1 VYLVSSSVVTHKIP
15 AVHVLV
21 CHLNSPALS
30 VQISLQNWFP
40 GDHWSV
46 LSCTG
51 FLSPQCLSAVCI
63 KNPILIAGG
72 KEAFLLFPP
81 KFEYLGF
88 LHLYLTVRMIS
99 TNFPPKLV
107 SLETRPASV
116 VSGAGFPSQYKEV
129 AAYLMYFPFLCQV
142 SCGYHSRPLHQ
153 VCARDNKVYG
163 ITTKKRKWHQL
174 KLVLSIPTL
183 AKARPQTLHSGI
195 SSIISNA

>member
-1 VYLVSSSVVTHKIP
+1 M
-15 AVHVLV
+15 
-21 CHLNSPALS
+21 
-30 VQISLQNWFP
+30 
-40 GDHWSV
+40 

-63 KNPILIAGG
+63 KNPILIASVVKKPFYSSLQNLNTFAGR
-72 KEAFLLFPP
+72 FPALV
-81 KFEYLGF
+81 YT
-88 LHLYLTVRMIS
+88 LTVGMIN

-142 SCGYHSRPLHQ
+142 SCGYRSRPLRQ

-195 SSIISNA
+195 SSQTLCHSLLTVALCSCFMSVNCRHELFVAIILRRCL